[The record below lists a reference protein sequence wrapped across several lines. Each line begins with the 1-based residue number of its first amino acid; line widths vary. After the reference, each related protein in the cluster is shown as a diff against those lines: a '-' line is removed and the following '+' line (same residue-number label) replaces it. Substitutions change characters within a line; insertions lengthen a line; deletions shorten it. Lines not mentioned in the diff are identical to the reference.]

1 METENELPKN
11 EEKKEEASVVTPV
24 VMKKFF
30 SPKVQMSKKN
40 IGIALGILF
49 VIGVLGNLF
58 FLKGFFVAA
67 TVNGSPIT
75 RWSIVGDLEKR
86 AGKATLDAFITKKL
100 ITDAAKARGIVVS
113 SSDVDMEVQ
122 KIEASVTAQGTTL
135 DAALLGQ
142 GMTRQDFA
150 EQILIRKQI
159 EQILADRLVVSDEEL
174 EQYASTSRTP
184 GLKGAALDEWNNQA
198 REQLKEQKFNKEA
211 GEWMK
216 DLRANAKI
224 QYYVEY

>member
-1 METENELPKN
+1 MEMENELSKN
-11 EEKKEEASVVTPV
+11 EEKKEEAAVTAPV
-24 VMKKFF
+24 VKKSLF
-30 SPKVQMSKKN
+30 PKLKMSKKN

-58 FLKGFFVAA
+58 YLKGLFVAA

-100 ITDAAKARGIVVS
+100 IADAAKAKGIVVS
-113 SSDVDMEVQ
+113 SSDVNTEVQ
-122 KIEASVTAQGTTL
+122 KIEASVAAQGTTL

-142 GMTRQDFA
+142 GMTRQDFT
-150 EQILIRKQI
+150 EQILVRKQI

-184 GLKGAALDEWNNQA
+184 GLKGTALDEWNNQA